1 MVDSTVGSGVDSV
14 GVGNGRGSD
23 SVVGDGEGV
32 DSSVVGVGEGAVME
46 SLSISLSLP
55 LAKVVDS
62 SIVVVDQRADSR
74 DVDSRGNSLVGNSR
88 GRDSLIGD
96 SRGYS
101 LVGDSRGSNSV
112 AVGDSR
118 GSNSMAV
125 GNSRSSNSVDS
136 SVVSK
141 GECVVEKGISI
152 SISLSFPLHHMLD
165 SSILSNVLG
174 AKDTVRD
181 SSVVLRVVVVGDGV
195 SGDLRLGIDHR
206 ADSGVVDS
214 RGGDSVVGNSRGCSL
229 VGDSRDSSLVGDSR
243 DCSLDKRGSHLVSVG
258 VEGADEGGGVVGQQL
273 SIGFRLRTGN
283 SGQSENYEHLHVGT
297 WCWLIPCRTAPLVK
311 AAVPAVTYKAA
322 VPTVTYKAAV
332 PAVTYNTVPTPA
344 VYNAAVSRGGDS
356 VV

>member
-1 MVDSTVGSGVDSV
+1 VGSSLVEGGGGNYVVDSTVDSGVDSV
-14 GVGNGRGSD
+14 GVGNGGGSD

-32 DSSVVGVGEGAVME
+32 DSSVVGVREGAVME
-46 SLSISLSLP
+46 SLSISLSISLSFP
-55 LAKVVDS
+55 LAKSVNS

-74 DVDSRGNSLVGNSR
+74 VVDSRGNSLVGNSR

-112 AVGDSR
+112 AVGNSR
-118 GSNSMAV
+118 SSNSMAV

-152 SISLSFPLHHMLD
+152 SFSLSLSFPLHNMLD
-165 SSILSNVLG
+165 SSVLSNVLG

-195 SGDLRLGIDHR
+195 SGDLGLGIDHR
-206 ADSGVVDS
+206 ADSSVVDS
-214 RGGDSVVGNSRGCSL
+214 RGGDRVVRDSRDGSLVGYSRNCSL
-229 VGDSRDSSLVGDSR
+229 VGNSGN
-243 DCSLDKRGSHLVSVG
+243 CSLDKRGSHWVSVG
-258 VEGADEGGGVVGQQL
+258 VESAEEGGAVVGQQL

-283 SGQSENYEHLHVGT
+283 SGQSENYEHLH
-297 WCWLIPCRTAPLVK
+297 I
-311 AAVPAVTYKAA
+311 
-322 VPTVTYKAAV
+322 
-332 PAVTYNTVPTPA
+332 
-344 VYNAAVSRGGDS
+344 
-356 VV
+356 

>member
-1 MVDSTVGSGVDSV
+1 VGSSLVEGGGGNYVVDSTVDSGVDSV
-14 GVGNGRGSD
+14 GVGNGGGSD

-32 DSSVVGVGEGAVME
+32 DSSVVGVREGAVME
-46 SLSISLSLP
+46 SLSISLSFP

-74 DVDSRGNSLVGNSR
+74 VVDSGGNSLVGNSR

-118 GSNSMAV
+118 SSNSMAV
-125 GNSRSSNSVDS
+125 GNSRSSNSS

-152 SISLSFPLHHMLD
+152 SFSLSLSFPLHDMLD
-165 SSILSNVLG
+165 SSVLSNVLG

-195 SGDLRLGIDHR
+195 SGDLGLGIDHR
-206 ADSGVVDS
+206 ADSSVVDS
-214 RGGDSVVGNSRGCSL
+214 RGGDSVVGNSRGRDSL
-229 VGDSRDSSLVGDSR
+229 VGYSRNCSLVGDSR
-243 DCSLDKRGSHLVSVG
+243 DCSLVGYSGNCSLDKRGS
-258 VEGADEGGGVVGQQL
+258 
-273 SIGFRLRTGN
+273 N
-283 SGQSENYEHLHVGT
+283 
-297 WCWLIPCRTAPLVK
+297 
-311 AAVPAVTYKAA
+311 
-322 VPTVTYKAAV
+322 
-332 PAVTYNTVPTPA
+332 
-344 VYNAAVSRGGDS
+344 
-356 VV
+356 

>member
-1 MVDSTVGSGVDSV
+1 VGSSLVEGGGGNYVVDSTVDSGVDSV
-14 GVGNGRGSD
+14 GVGNGGGSD

-32 DSSVVGVGEGAVME
+32 DSSVVGVREGAVME
-46 SLSISLSLP
+46 SLSFP

-62 SIVVVDQRADSR
+62 PIVVVDQRADSR
-74 DVDSRGNSLVGNSR
+74 VVDSRGNSLVGNSR

-118 GSNSMAV
+118 SSNSMAV

-152 SISLSFPLHHMLD
+152 SFSLSLSFPLHDMLD
-165 SSILSNVLG
+165 SSVLSNVLG

-195 SGDLRLGIDHR
+195 SGHLGLGIDHR

-214 RGGDSVVGNSRGCSL
+214 RGRDSVVGYSRDSSL
-229 VGDSRDSSLVGDSR
+229 IGDSRDGSLVGDSR
-243 DCSLDKRGSHLVSVG
+243 DCSLDKRGSH
-258 VEGADEGGGVVGQQL
+258 
-273 SIGFRLRTGN
+273 
-283 SGQSENYEHLHVGT
+283 
-297 WCWLIPCRTAPLVK
+297 
-311 AAVPAVTYKAA
+311 
-322 VPTVTYKAAV
+322 
-332 PAVTYNTVPTPA
+332 
-344 VYNAAVSRGGDS
+344 
-356 VV
+356 

>member
-1 MVDSTVGSGVDSV
+1 VGSSLVEGGGGNYVVDSTVDSGVDSI

-32 DSSVVGVGEGAVME
+32 DSSVVGVREGAVME
-46 SLSISLSLP
+46 SLSISLSFP

-74 DVDSRGNSLVGNSR
+74 VVDSRGNSLVGNSR

-112 AVGDSR
+112 AVGNSR
-118 GSNSMAV
+118 SSNSMAV

-152 SISLSFPLHHMLD
+152 SFSLSLSFPLHNMLD
-165 SSILSNVLG
+165 SSVLSNVLG

-195 SGDLRLGIDHR
+195 SGDLGLGIDHR

-214 RGGDSVVGNSRGCSL
+214 RGGDSVVGNSRNGSL
-229 VGDSRDSSLVGDSR
+229 VGDSGNCSLVGYSR
-243 DCSLDKRGSHLVSVG
+243 NCGLDKRGSHWVSVG
-258 VEGADEGGGVVGQQL
+258 VEGADKGGGVVGQQL

-283 SGQSENYEHLHVGT
+283 SGQSENYEHLH
-297 WCWLIPCRTAPLVK
+297 I
-311 AAVPAVTYKAA
+311 
-322 VPTVTYKAAV
+322 
-332 PAVTYNTVPTPA
+332 
-344 VYNAAVSRGGDS
+344 
-356 VV
+356 

>member
-1 MVDSTVGSGVDSV
+1 VGSSLVEGGGGNYVVDSTVDSGVDSI
-14 GVGNGRGSD
+14 GVGNGGGSD

-32 DSSVVGVGEGAVME
+32 DSSVVGVREGAVME
-46 SLSISLSLP
+46 SLSISLSFP

-74 DVDSRGNSLVGNSR
+74 VVDSGGNSLVGNSR

-118 GSNSMAV
+118 SSNSMAV
-125 GNSRSSNSVDS
+125 GNSRSSNSS

-152 SISLSFPLHHMLD
+152 SFSLSLSFPLHNMLD
-165 SSILSNVLG
+165 SSVLSNVLG

-195 SGDLRLGIDHR
+195 SGDLGLGIDHR
-206 ADSGVVDS
+206 ADSSVVDS
-214 RGGDSVVGNSRGCSL
+214 RGGDSVVGNSRGRDSL
-229 VGDSRDSSLVGDSR
+229 VGYSRNCSLVGDSR
-243 DCSLDKRGSHLVSVG
+243 DCSLVGYSGNCSLDKRGS
-258 VEGADEGGGVVGQQL
+258 
-273 SIGFRLRTGN
+273 N
-283 SGQSENYEHLHVGT
+283 
-297 WCWLIPCRTAPLVK
+297 
-311 AAVPAVTYKAA
+311 
-322 VPTVTYKAAV
+322 
-332 PAVTYNTVPTPA
+332 
-344 VYNAAVSRGGDS
+344 
-356 VV
+356 

>member
-1 MVDSTVGSGVDSV
+1 VGSSLVEGGGGNYVVDSTVDSGVDSI

-32 DSSVVGVGEGAVME
+32 DSSVVGVREGAVME
-46 SLSISLSLP
+46 SLSISLSFP

-74 DVDSRGNSLVGNSR
+74 VVDSGGNSLVGNSR

-118 GSNSMAV
+118 SSNSMAV
-125 GNSRSSNSVDS
+125 GNSRSSNSS

-152 SISLSFPLHHMLD
+152 SFSLSLSFPLHDMLD
-165 SSILSNVLG
+165 SSVLSNVLG

-195 SGDLRLGIDHR
+195 SGDLGLGIDHR
-206 ADSGVVDS
+206 ADSSVVDS
-214 RGGDSVVGNSRGCSL
+214 RGGDSVVGNSRGRDSL
-229 VGDSRDSSLVGDSR
+229 VGYSRNCSLVGDSR
-243 DCSLDKRGSHLVSVG
+243 DCSLVGYSGNCSLDKRGS
-258 VEGADEGGGVVGQQL
+258 
-273 SIGFRLRTGN
+273 N
-283 SGQSENYEHLHVGT
+283 
-297 WCWLIPCRTAPLVK
+297 
-311 AAVPAVTYKAA
+311 
-322 VPTVTYKAAV
+322 
-332 PAVTYNTVPTPA
+332 
-344 VYNAAVSRGGDS
+344 
-356 VV
+356 

>member
-1 MVDSTVGSGVDSV
+1 VGSSLVEGGGGNYVVDSTVDSGVDSV

-32 DSSVVGVGEGAVME
+32 DSSVVGVREGAVME
-46 SLSISLSLP
+46 SLSISLSFP

-74 DVDSRGNSLVGNSR
+74 VVDSGGNSLVGNSR

-118 GSNSMAV
+118 SSNSMAV
-125 GNSRSSNSVDS
+125 GNSRSSNSS

-152 SISLSFPLHHMLD
+152 SFSLSLSFPLHDMLD
-165 SSILSNVLG
+165 SSVLSNVLG

-195 SGDLRLGIDHR
+195 SGDLGLGIDHR
-206 ADSGVVDS
+206 ADSSVVDS
-214 RGGDSVVGNSRGCSL
+214 RGGDSVVGNSRGRDSL
-229 VGDSRDSSLVGDSR
+229 VGYSRNCSLVGDSR
-243 DCSLDKRGSHLVSVG
+243 DCSLVGYSGNCSLDKRGS
-258 VEGADEGGGVVGQQL
+258 
-273 SIGFRLRTGN
+273 N
-283 SGQSENYEHLHVGT
+283 
-297 WCWLIPCRTAPLVK
+297 
-311 AAVPAVTYKAA
+311 
-322 VPTVTYKAAV
+322 
-332 PAVTYNTVPTPA
+332 
-344 VYNAAVSRGGDS
+344 
-356 VV
+356 

>member
-1 MVDSTVGSGVDSV
+1 VGSSLVEGGGGNYVVDSTVDSGVDSV
-14 GVGNGRGSD
+14 GVGNGGGSD

-32 DSSVVGVGEGAVME
+32 DSSVVGVREGAVME
-46 SLSISLSLP
+46 SLSISLSFP

-74 DVDSRGNSLVGNSR
+74 VVDSGGNSLVGNSR

-118 GSNSMAV
+118 SSNSMAV

-152 SISLSFPLHHMLD
+152 SFSLSLSFPLHNMLD
-165 SSILSNVLG
+165 SSVLSNVLG

-195 SGDLRLGIDHR
+195 SGDLGLGIDHR

-214 RGGDSVVGNSRGCSL
+214 RGGDSVVGNSRDGSLVGYSRNCSL
-229 VGDSRDSSLVGDSR
+229 VGDSGN
-243 DCSLDKRGSHLVSVG
+243 CSLDKRGSH
-258 VEGADEGGGVVGQQL
+258 
-273 SIGFRLRTGN
+273 
-283 SGQSENYEHLHVGT
+283 
-297 WCWLIPCRTAPLVK
+297 
-311 AAVPAVTYKAA
+311 
-322 VPTVTYKAAV
+322 
-332 PAVTYNTVPTPA
+332 
-344 VYNAAVSRGGDS
+344 
-356 VV
+356 